1 MLVMSRAKDAGLP
14 SKPSRSRLPSLTVV
28 GLVLVMILSLAF
40 VGYSV
45 LNNHTVAITQNLLL
59 TNTTNLYSTQTQTV
73 TSVGAVTSVTTVTR
87 TSFTGFGYGNYPAC
101 MIYGCPD
108 QNPAIY
114 NNYNTCRSS
123 GSNNQAKC
131 YGYLEGASGGCV
143 VLAVPII
150 DPYNSSPY
158 TVYQYYTLHNLP
170 SSYPPSGAWVT
181 VTGQLNQGYTTS
193 PTGAACPS
201 NNVINVTSITQ

>member
-1 MLVMSRAKDAGLP
+1 MSRAKDAGLP
-14 SKPSRSRLPSLTVV
+14 SKPSRSRLRSLTVV

-45 LNNHTVAITQNLLL
+45 LSNHTVAITQNLLL
-59 TNTTNLYSTQTQTV
+59 ANTTNLYSTQTQTV

-143 VLAVPII
+143 LLAVPII

-181 VTGQLNQGYTTS
+181 VTGQLNQGNNFS
-193 PTGAACPS
+193 STGASCPG
-201 NNVINVTSITQ
+201 NYINVTSISQ